1 MSMSNKYECD
11 CGARYEHP
19 SGVEACQLNRHGQP
33 PEPLQVFVALGHHVD
48 DVHLIGV
55 YNSEGA
61 AEKACDRWQAQ
72 MEAEFP
78 EGLINTGIEATTVQ
92 SNERAQDNKG

>member
-19 SGVEACQLNRHGQP
+19 SGVEACQLSRHGQP
-33 PEPLQVFVALGHHVD
+33 PEPLQVFVVLGHHVD
-48 DVHLIGV
+48 DTYVIGV
-55 YNSEGA
+55 YRSQDA
-61 AEKACDRWQAQ
+61 AEKAADTWMTQ

-78 EGLINTGIEATTVQ
+78 EGLLNTDIDEQVVQ
-92 SNERAQDNKG
+92 DE